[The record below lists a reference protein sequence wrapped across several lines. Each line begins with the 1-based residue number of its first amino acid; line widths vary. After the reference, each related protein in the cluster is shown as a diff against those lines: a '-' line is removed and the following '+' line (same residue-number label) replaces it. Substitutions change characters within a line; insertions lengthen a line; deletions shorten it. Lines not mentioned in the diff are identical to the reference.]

1 MTPKPRRKTLKKLV
15 LILVATAAVAFPAGA
30 GAATLKGI
38 VVGKQSTRHVLVVAG
53 RGGAAWSIHTASS
66 ARVGAVVTATARRN
80 ADGTYAASAVR
91 VRGRASHARVHGVV
105 IGAAAGM
112 TFLSAGRSV
121 LVVRSHARS
130 LFSTSAGPAPGT
142 VANVGVTIGQSGALT
157 ATSMTPTGQTNQIV
171 IQATVAGIVP
181 PTATTPGSLTLTI
194 NGQTLIIPL
203 AAGTTVPATLTPG
216 STVTLT
222 VKFGASGAT
231 GTNAKDDEDDD
242 DQGEDEDDDSGSDSG
257 SDSNSD

>member
-1 MTPKPRRKTLKKLV
+1 
-15 LILVATAAVAFPAGA
+15 
-30 GAATLKGI
+30 
-38 VVGKQSTRHVLVVAG
+38 
-53 RGGAAWSIHTASS
+53 
-66 ARVGAVVTATARRN
+66 
-80 ADGTYAASAVR
+80 
-91 VRGRASHARVHGVV
+91 
-105 IGAAAGM
+105 
-112 TFLSAGRSV
+112 
-121 LVVRSHARS
+121 
-130 LFSTSAGPAPGT
+130 
-142 VANVGVTIGQSGALT
+142 
-157 ATSMTPTGQTNQIV
+157 MTPTGQTNQIV